1 MNEINALY
9 QKGWET
15 LAKVDGEQGDRV
27 IEALADIAPDVGE
40 YIIRFAF
47 GEIYNRPALD
57 LRQREIATLS
67 ALTAIGGCENQL
79 KVHINASLNVGLTQQ
94 EIVEVITQCIPY
106 VGFPRVLNAIF
117 VAKDVFA
124 SRN

>member
-27 IEALADIAPDVGE
+27 IEALANIAPDIGD

-47 GEIYNRPALD
+47 GEIYNRPLLD

-124 SRN
+124 LRN

>member
-1 MNEINALY
+1 MNEITELY

-15 LAKVDGEQGDRV
+15 LAKVDGEQGDKV
-27 IEALADIAPDVGE
+27 IKSLADIAPDVGD

-47 GEIYNRPALD
+47 GEIYNRPLLD

-67 ALTAIGGCENQL
+67 SLASIGGCENQL
-79 KVHINASLNVGLTQQ
+79 KVHINASLNVGLTEQ
-94 EIVEVITQCIPY
+94 EIIEVFIQCLPY

-117 VAKDVFA
+117 VAKEVFVN
-124 SRN
+124 RK